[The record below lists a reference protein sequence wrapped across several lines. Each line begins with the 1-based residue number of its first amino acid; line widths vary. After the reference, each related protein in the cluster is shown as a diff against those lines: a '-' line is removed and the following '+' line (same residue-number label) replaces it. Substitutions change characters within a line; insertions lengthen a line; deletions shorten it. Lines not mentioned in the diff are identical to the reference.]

1 MSSALQEDGRSDV
14 DPEEEAGRPQGTTS
28 ALTSSSYRHLW
39 SVRPRSPPRL
49 SVFQGPE
56 MTKVIRSYNKMAAA
70 LLQYELLHL
79 QGWSQAAESAPH
91 RLTAALLVRHQN
103 SKVLHDVM
111 ILQRCDP
118 AAGQ

>member
-1 MSSALQEDGRSDV
+1 
-14 DPEEEAGRPQGTTS
+14 
-28 ALTSSSYRHLW
+28 
-39 SVRPRSPPRL
+39 
-49 SVFQGPE
+49 

-103 SKVLHDVM
+103 SKVPHDVM

-118 AAGQ
+118 AGCCRTCSRTVTQLPSHTDSDTV